1 MQKHFYSTTV
11 ITKETSPATVVSL
24 SLEEQLS
31 LQDAMQPACR
41 SLVSLVRLGYYFRY
55 HTGSFLALWNEYW
68 GASAEFELEVLRV
81 HLREVPFLKQTLDQH
96 RPNIYK
102 YMEQLT
108 LLSKM
113 VQSDAAGDIRLGW
126 GGDMYYGILRNH
138 YPDEWCWLLHAYAH
152 PDAEEREVELM
163 LRRGKH

>member
-1 MQKHFYSTTV
+1 MPCSL
-11 ITKETSPATVVSL
+11 PAGVLYPSFVLATISGIKPEVSWH
-24 SLEEQLS
+24 SGMS
-31 LQDAMQPACR
+31 I
-41 SLVSLVRLGYYFRY
+41 G
-55 HTGSFLALWNEYW
+55 

-81 HLREVPFLKQTLDQH
+81 HLREVPFLKQTLEQH
-96 RPNIYK
+96 RSNIYK

-113 VQSDAAGDIRLGW
+113 VQSDAAGETRLGW
-126 GGDMYYGILRNH
+126 GGDMYYRILRNH

-152 PDAEEREVELM
+152 PDAEEREAELM